1 VIERRRLTHVVID
14 TDAASWLLDPRPL
27 AHTDE
32 ARRVIGNRARVV
44 SFVTVTELRYGALRA
59 GWGELRRRQ
68 LERSIRDLEVIQP
81 SERLISRC
89 AEPRA
94 QRVVPAIRLR
104 RRFTR
109 PTGGWHRSLSDDIE
123 LTELSAA
130 CRRESAGSWRSNS
143 RAFR

>member
-1 VIERRRLTHVVID
+1 MIERRRLTHVVID

-32 ARRVIGNRARVV
+32 ARRVIGDRARVV

-68 LERSIRDLEVIQP
+68 LERSISDLEVIQT

-89 AEPRA
+89 AELRA
-94 QRVVPAIRLR
+94 
-104 RRFTR
+104 
-109 PTGGWHRSLSDDIE
+109 
-123 LTELSAA
+123 AA
-130 CRRESAGSWRSNS
+130 S
-143 RAFR
+143 RAGHPLAQKIHEADRWVAATAVVLGLEVVAGDGIFENAPGLDVRRIRRS